1 LSGGR
6 LILLAVAAWFVIAA
20 MNTGADQVRE
30 WASDPAH
37 GAAGLVAVGVF
48 CVAVVVVPVVA
59 RRLRSSRPWT
69 WWPLF
74 GAPVAVARM
83 VITWRATCEG
93 LGLSVP
99 ARRFNRYGL
108 AAGAGSGRGRR
119 GGAVV
124 VKGEPLKL
132 IPPRRVRVSVNRC
145 GLAVT
150 VRMHPSQVPGQWERG
165 GDAFT
170 HAWRVHRVRVTTPR
184 PGFVTLTALGFDPLR
199 QPPTPPARHASHGGR
214 GGNPPGG
221 PGPLDTPGQR
231 PGVTWRM
238 VPSSPANAEREV
250 GQIGRG
256 VSRSDYAVVP
266 GVLKVTPG
274 VREDGGA
281 WSIDLKQRPHWLVT
295 GATQSGKSTL
305 TVRVLSELA
314 ARPVG
319 LVGIDA
325 KGGME
330 LSPFGPRLSALATS
344 RSEAAA
350 AIDALTGVLGLR
362 MLTCREAGAR
372 SIWDLPTHLR
382 PEPVVTVVDEVAE
395 LFLSADRAGKEE
407 VARCVTGLVRL
418 GQLGA
423 AVGMHLW
430 VAAQRFGSD
439 LGPGATLLRAQ
450 LAGRICHRVAD
461 AETAGMTLDGLGP
474 EAVEE
479 AQRIPADLPGVAV
492 VGDDSGAWFLARSL
506 HPITVD
512 EAARTARAHAGLAV
526 PMPDVAGAIEDVRNL
541 GDGPRGLGGG
551 W

>member
-6 LILLAVAAWFVIAA
+6 LILMAVAAWFAIAA
-20 MNTGADQVRE
+20 MNTGADQVRT
-30 WASDPAH
+30 WASDPAR

-59 RRLRSSRPWT
+59 RRLRTSRPWT

-93 LGLSVP
+93 LSLAVP

-108 AAGAGSGRGRR
+108 ASSGTTGRGRR

-132 IPPRRVRVSVNRC
+132 IAPRRVRVSVNRC

-165 GDAFT
+165 ADAFA

-199 QPPTPPARHASHGGR
+199 QPPTPPARHASQDGS
-214 GGNPPGG
+214 GGNALGG
-221 PGPLDTPGQR
+221 PGRVGAPGQGS
-231 PGVTWRM
+231 GVTWRT
-238 VPSSPANAEREV
+238 VPGSPANAEREV
-250 GQIGRG
+250 GRG
-256 VSRSDYAVVP
+256 VSRSEFAVIP
-266 GVLKVTPG
+266 GILRVTPG

-325 KGGME
+325 KGGM
-330 LSPFGPRLSALATS
+330 
-344 RSEAAA
+344 
-350 AIDALTGVLGLR
+350 
-362 MLTCREAGAR
+362 
-372 SIWDLPTHLR
+372 
-382 PEPVVTVVDEVAE
+382 
-395 LFLSADRAGKEE
+395 
-407 VARCVTGLVRL
+407 
-418 GQLGA
+418 
-423 AVGMHLW
+423 
-430 VAAQRFGSD
+430 
-439 LGPGATLLRAQ
+439 
-450 LAGRICHRVAD
+450 
-461 AETAGMTLDGLGP
+461 
-474 EAVEE
+474 
-479 AQRIPADLPGVAV
+479 
-492 VGDDSGAWFLARSL
+492 
-506 HPITVD
+506 
-512 EAARTARAHAGLAV
+512 
-526 PMPDVAGAIEDVRNL
+526 
-541 GDGPRGLGGG
+541 
-551 W
+551 